1 MGAGGAFRPTP
12 ENELCKSWR
21 EEAEAWCPAPT
32 KRPGEKQPSFNK
44 RFYDNLKQKNPD
56 LYKQFDPEVPVGLKP
71 TGTDTVTVL
80 MKDLLGATPA
90 DPRALA
96 LMVNW
101 AALAVRYGGVGDPVT
116 GKGMCSGL
124 NSRIRG
130 LFGKGTSGV
139 HADGVLKDGT
149 SVEIKAPNDKEKSN
163 QFANEKK
170 CSKNGELLVIDHKA
184 CDPEGTITTPSG
196 ACKGGK

>member
-1 MGAGGAFRPTP
+1 MGAGDIYRPSVD
-12 ENELCKSWR
+12 NDICKAWV
-21 EEAEAWCPAPT
+21 AEAKEWCPQPK
-32 KRPGEKQPSFNK
+32 KRPGEKQPNFNK
-44 RFYDNLKQKNPD
+44 RLYDRLKQDNPD

-80 MKDLLGATPA
+80 MKDLLAADPP
-90 DPRALA
+90 DPRAVA

-101 AALAVRYGGVGDPVT
+101 KALAARYGGVGDPIA

-149 SVEIKAPNDKEKSN
+149 SVEIKAPKDKEKTN
-163 QFANEKK
+163 QFSNEKK

-184 CDPEGTITTPSG
+184 CDPDGKITTPSG
-196 ACKGGK
+196 DCKGGS